1 MFEEVEEFKTGFAE
15 NPMTRDEIAAKFGE
29 SASGVLDSARR
40 QRLAA
45 EILALDQLSDA
56 RTVID

>member
-1 MFEEVEEFKTGFAE
+1 
-15 NPMTRDEIAAKFGE
+15 MTRDEIAAKFGE
-29 SASGVLDSARR
+29 NASGVLDSARR

-56 RTVID
+56 RTVIDLAVRP